1 MGRSAARV
9 VVGRYALYDAIA
21 SGGMATVHFGRLLG
35 PAGFTRPVAIK
46 RLLPQYAKD
55 PEFVSMF
62 VDEARV
68 AARIR
73 HPNVVGTIDVV
84 ATQGELFLVMEYVEG
99 ESLARLC
106 TDTPLPPRIA
116 VAVAVD
122 VLHGL
127 HAVHEA
133 KGPRGESL
141 DVVHRD
147 VSPQNVLVGV
157 DGIARIADFGV
168 AKARG
173 RLQATREGEVKGKR
187 AYLAP
192 EQLRGTVTRRT
203 DVFGASIVLW
213 EMLRGAR
220 LFSQEP
226 DFSAPIPALPA
237 APPALEQIVRRGL
250 ERDPEIRFATA
261 REMASALEAAL
272 APATRVEVGEW
283 VERSAAQA
291 LARSAEALRAI
302 EQTFRGDF
310 DAPEASS
317 RDELPAPGGEPT
329 RAIPGLAA
337 APTAPRRRRARPFVL
352 VGALLAVSLV
362 VVLST
367 RSKPAPRDSSPRA
380 ADPPPA
386 PTETTV
392 IAPSPD
398 PAPPTVAPK
407 SAPTLQRAPRGVRH
421 AVAPKKV
428 SCSPS
433 YKIDENGIRRYKP
446 ECFE

>member
-1 MGRSAARV
+1 MGART
-9 VVGRYALYDAIA
+9 VVGRYAVYDAIA

-35 PAGFTRPVAIK
+35 QAGFTRPVAIK
-46 RLLPQYAKD
+46 RLLPQFAKD

-106 TDTPLPPRIA
+106 DGAPLPPRIA
-116 VAVAVD
+116 VAVAID

-133 KGPRGESL
+133 NGTRGEPL

-192 EQLRGTVTRRT
+192 EQIRGSVTRRT
-203 DVFGASIVLW
+203 DVFAASIVLW

-220 LFSQEP
+220 LFSGEP
-226 DFSAPIPALPA
+226 DFSAPVPALPDV
-237 APPALEQIVRRGL
+237 PPAVAQVVVRGL
-250 ERDPEIRFATA
+250 ERDPERRFATA
-261 REMASALEAAL
+261 REMATALEAAL
-272 APATRVEVGEW
+272 APATRVEIGEW
-283 VERSAAQA
+283 VERTAAEA
-291 LARSAEALRAI
+291 LARSAEALRTI
-302 EQTFRGDF
+302 EATFRGD
-310 DAPEASS
+310 AALASS
-317 RDELPAPGGEPT
+317 REAAAPPSGEPT
-329 RAIPGLAA
+329 RPIPGLAA
-337 APTAPRRRRARPFVL
+337 APRKRRARTFVL
-352 VGALLAVSLV
+352 LGAPIVAALL
-362 VVLST
+362 VVLVA
-367 RSKPAPRDSSPRA
+367 RGKPAPPPESPPRA
-380 ADPPPA
+380 ADDPPA
-386 PTETTV
+386 PVETPALV
-392 IAPSPD
+392 IAPTAD
-398 PAPPTVAPK
+398 PGPK
-407 SAPTLQRAPRGVRH
+407 SAPRLKRAPRTVRH
-421 AVAPKKV
+421 AVAPAKV

-433 YKIDENGIRRYKP
+433 YKVDEHGIRRYKP